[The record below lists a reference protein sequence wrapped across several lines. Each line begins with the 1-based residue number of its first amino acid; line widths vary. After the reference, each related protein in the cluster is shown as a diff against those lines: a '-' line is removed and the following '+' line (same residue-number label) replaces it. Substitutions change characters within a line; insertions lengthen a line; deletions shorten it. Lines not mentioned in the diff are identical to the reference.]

1 MPKPKKFKL
10 AASFK
15 QLQTQKAKL
24 DAARKSQQHRDQQ
37 EGMKKPTK
45 PIRKPRFPYTTS
57 NTILLIGEGNFS
69 FAHSLA
75 TQLGTARNIVATA
88 YDSSDIVDTKYS
100 DAREHIAA
108 FEAMGGEAMFDVDA
122 TALGRTVGLKNKVFS
137 HIVFN
142 FPHAGAGIKDQ
153 ERNVISNQ
161 KLLMGFFASAMPLL
175 VKRSAN
181 GKPVAGQNPTGADD
195 DDDDDGRKTSTR
207 SRKRKKQGNGE
218 VFEFE
223 GAQATVTY
231 SDNAVER
238 DEPEQPEPVA
248 APGQIHVTLKSGPPY
263 SLWNVR
269 QLAKDSGLSAYS
281 TVPFDLDAFPGYEH
295 RRTLGFKDGVSASEN
310 HEIRNKDPKIYM
322 FVVRQEKPVDGA
334 GVRGDEEETKRRRV
348 EAMGPRLTIDEKRK
362 RMMEIFHDT
371 MEPYL
376 LKELEKIGPKQK
388 GIVSQTVKDVVQSL
402 VDDNMVRCEKIGT
415 SNYFWS
421 FPSESAL
428 KRKTRLQDLQKEV
441 LALET
446 KQTELEQNIEQAM
459 LGREQTEER
468 KSLVEELTEVE
479 QLWNG
484 QQEELRQFRECDPE
498 LMAQRKKQAV
508 VAKDAANRWTDN
520 IFIIQGWVRDKFN
533 MDPNDFNKH
542 FGIPADF
549 DNL

>member
-1 MPKPKKFKL
+1 
-10 AASFK
+10 
-15 QLQTQKAKL
+15 
-24 DAARKSQQHRDQQ
+24 
-37 EGMKKPTK
+37 
-45 PIRKPRFPYTTS
+45 
-57 NTILLIGEGNFS
+57 
-69 FAHSLA
+69 
-75 TQLGTARNIVATA
+75 
-88 YDSSDIVDTKYS
+88 
-100 DAREHIAA
+100 
-108 FEAMGGEAMFDVDA
+108 
-122 TALGRTVGLKNKVFS
+122 
-137 HIVFN
+137 
-142 FPHAGAGIKDQ
+142 
-153 ERNVISNQ
+153 
-161 KLLMGFFASAMPLL
+161 
-175 VKRSAN
+175 
-181 GKPVAGQNPTGADD
+181 
-195 DDDDDGRKTSTR
+195 
-207 SRKRKKQGNGE
+207 
-218 VFEFE
+218 
-223 GAQATVTY
+223 
-231 SDNAVER
+231 
-238 DEPEQPEPVA
+238 
-248 APGQIHVTLKSGPPY
+248 
-263 SLWNVR
+263 
-269 QLAKDSGLSAYS
+269 
-281 TVPFDLDAFPGYEH
+281 
-295 RRTLGFKDGVSASEN
+295 
-310 HEIRNKDPKIYM
+310 
-322 FVVRQEKPVDGA
+322 
-334 GVRGDEEETKRRRV
+334 
-348 EAMGPRLTIDEKRK
+348 MGPRLTIDEKRK

-468 KSLVEELTEVE
+468 KSLVEELAEVE